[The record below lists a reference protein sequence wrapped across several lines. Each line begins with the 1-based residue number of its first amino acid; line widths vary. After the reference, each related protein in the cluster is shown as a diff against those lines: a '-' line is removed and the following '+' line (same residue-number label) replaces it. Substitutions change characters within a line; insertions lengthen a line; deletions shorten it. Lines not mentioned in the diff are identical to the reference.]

1 MDKQTIMT
9 LIQTV
14 LIFSIFYI
22 SRLIYQIYTETCNQN
37 EFSSCDSN
45 YWFSYKEFNSLKK
58 EIKAGDLLLF
68 SAYDHWSIARLR
80 GNIFF
85 QHYGVVVEKKGVLYS
100 LECTSDILLQS
111 SEYNSKKGPGV
122 YITELEHRLM
132 TYPGN
137 IFVAAIKNNLTEK
150 QSQSL
155 ISFADECTN
164 GSHGYLSDFKV
175 FLNMYHGVDYDD
187 RKQYTCISFINY
199 IFRQIIKC
207 LDEYSKVSPDK
218 LCAFYS
224 DIIFK
229 RKDVWN
235 WPVEIIHED
244 LHISSLE
251 NKTPLIYTQL

>member
-1 MDKQTIMT
+1 MDRQTIMV
-9 LIQTV
+9 LIQAA

-22 SRLIYQIYTETCNQN
+22 SRLIYQIYTETCTQN
-37 EFSSCDSN
+37 DFLTCDSN
-45 YWFSYKEFNSLKK
+45 YWFSYKEFSSLKK

-68 SAYDHWSIARLR
+68 SAYDHWSVARLR

-85 QHYGVVVEKKGVLYS
+85 QHYGVVVEKEGVLYS

-111 SEYNSKKGPGV
+111 KDIIVREGAGV
-122 YITELEHRLM
+122 YITELEHRVM

-137 IFVAAIKNNLTEK
+137 VFVASIKNKLNGE

-155 ISFADECTN
+155 ISFAKECTD
-164 GSHGYLSDFKV
+164 GSHSYLSDFKV

-207 LDEYSKVSPDK
+207 LDEYPYASPGK
-218 LCAFYS
+218 LCTFYS

-229 RKDVWN
+229 KKDVWD
-235 WPVEIIHED
+235 WPTEIIHED

-251 NKTPLIYTQL
+251 NKIPIIYTQL